1 MNPFSLKTITEFCDG
16 RLVAGDPAMVCSS
29 VNTDSRK
36 IQPGELFFAL
46 VGENFDAHDFIPQVA
61 LAGAAAIVVNRVPEN
76 VASLPCAVIAVEDT
90 LLALQTLARRHR
102 ELTQPLVVGITGS
115 NGKTSTKDFLAAIM
129 RQKFQVGATLGNLNN
144 HIGLPITMLRMK
156 EGDNCGI
163 FEMGMNHA
171 GEIEVL
177 ASIAQPDAA
186 IITNIGVAHIEYL
199 GTREN
204 IALEKGMLVEAVPAN
219 GLVVLNANDDF
230 SASLA
235 TRSKGK
241 TLLAGVSRGD
251 VSATIRES
259 SVQGSTFT
267 LDFSGANQVE
277 VSLPIPGEHMV
288 GNATLAAACAWH
300 YGVSPEKIAD
310 VLSKVE
316 ITKGRLQV
324 KHLHGVTFLDDSY
337 NANPDSVRAGLKT
350 LAEMPVSGRRIAVLG
365 RMGELGAHAES
376 GHREVGEFA
385 ARMGLDAV
393 FTVGEEASIISE
405 VASRASQKTEAKHF
419 RSHADCSDYLMG
431 WLKKDDAVL
440 LKGSRSSGMEK
451 ILTPFEKE

>member
-1 MNPFSLKTITEFCDG
+1 MKPLTLKSITEYCDG
-16 RLVAGDPAMVCSS
+16 RLIVGDPAKMCRS

-46 VGENFDAHDFIPQVA
+46 VGERFDAHDFVPQVA
-61 LAGAAAIVVNRVPEN
+61 LAGAAAVVVNKAPEN
-76 VASLPCAVIAVEDT
+76 AASLSCAVIEVEDT

-144 HIGLPITMLRMK
+144 HIGLPITMLRMQ

-163 FEMGMNHA
+163 FEMGMNHS

-186 IITNIGVAHIEYL
+186 IITNIGVAHIEYM

-204 IALEKGMLVEAVPAN
+204 IALEKGMLVEAVPSN
-219 GLVVLNANDDF
+219 GLVVLNANDDC

-235 TRSKGK
+235 ARSKGK
-241 TLLAGVSRGD
+241 TLFAGVARGD
-251 VSATIRES
+251 VSASISES
-259 SVQGSTFT
+259 GVEGSTFT
-267 LDFSGANQVE
+267 LDFSGADQVE
-277 VSLPIPGEHMV
+277 VRLPVPGEHMV

-300 YGVSPEKIAD
+300 YGVSPEKIAE

-324 KHLHGVTFLDDSY
+324 KHWHGVTFLDDSY
-337 NANPDSVRAGLKT
+337 NANPDSMRAGLKT
-350 LAEMPVSGRRIAVLG
+350 LAGMNVSGRKIAVLG
-365 RMGELGAHAES
+365 RMGELGVHAES

-393 FTVGEEASIISE
+393 FTVGDEASIMSE
-405 VASRASQKTEAKHF
+405 VASKAPGKTETKHF
-419 RSHADCSDYLMG
+419 ISHADCSGYLMG

-440 LKGSRSSGMEK
+440 LKGSRSSSMEK
-451 ILTPFEKE
+451 ILTPFENE

>member
-1 MNPFSLKTITEFCDG
+1 MKPLSLKTITEYCDG
-16 RLVAGDPAMVCSS
+16 RLVTGDPAVLCGS
-29 VNTDSRK
+29 VNTDSRQ
-36 IQPGELFFAL
+36 IQTGELFFAL
-46 VGENFDAHDFIPQVA
+46 AGEHFDAHDFVPQVA
-61 LAGAAAIVVNRVPEN
+61 TAGAAAVVVSRTPDN
-76 VASLPCAVIAVEDT
+76 VSSLPCAVIEVEDT

-102 ELTQPLVVGITGS
+102 ELTRPLVVGITGS

-144 HIGLPITMLRMK
+144 HIGLPITMLRMQ
-156 EGDNCGI
+156 ERDNCGI

-186 IITNIGVAHIEYL
+186 IITNIGVAHIEYM

-204 IALEKGMLVEAVPAN
+204 IALEKGMLVEAVPGN
-219 GLVVLNANDDF
+219 GLVVLNANDDYTT
-230 SASLA
+230 SLA
-235 TRSKGK
+235 LRSKGK
-241 TLLAGVSRGD
+241 VLLAGIAKGD
-251 VSATIRES
+251 VSASISES
-259 SVQGSTFT
+259 GVQGSTFT
-267 LDFSGANQVE
+267 LDFAGTNQVE
-277 VSLPIPGEHMV
+277 VHLPVPGEHMV

-300 YGVSPEKIAD
+300 YGVTPEQIAG

-324 KHLHGVTFLDDSY
+324 KHWHGVTFLDDSY
-337 NANPDSVRAGLKT
+337 NANPDSMRAGLKT
-350 LAEMPVSGRRIAVLG
+350 LAGMNVSGRKIAVLG
-365 RMGELGAHAES
+365 RMGELGVHAES

-385 ARMGLDAV
+385 ARLGLDAV
-393 FTVGEEASIISE
+393 FTVGDEASIISE
-405 VASRASQKTEAKHF
+405 VAARAPQKTETRHF
-419 RSHADCSDYLMG
+419 GNHGDCSDYLMT

>member
-1 MNPFSLKTITEFCDG
+1 MKPLSLNIITEYCDG
-16 RLVAGDPAMVCSS
+16 RLVKGDPAVVCGS

-46 VGENFDAHDFIPQVA
+46 VGEHFNAHDFISQVA
-61 LAGAAAIVVNRVPEN
+61 LGGAAAVVVSRTPEN
-76 VASLPCAVIAVEDT
+76 VATLPCAVIEVEDT

-102 ELTQPLVVGITGS
+102 ELTRPLVVGITGS

-144 HIGLPITMLRMK
+144 HIGLPITMLRMQ
-156 EGDNCGI
+156 EGDDCGI

-186 IITNIGVAHIEYL
+186 IITNIGVAHIEYM

-204 IALEKGMLVEAVPAN
+204 IALEKGMLVEAVPGN
-219 GLVVLNANDDF
+219 GLVVLNANDDY
-230 SASLA
+230 ATSLA
-235 TRSKGK
+235 ARSKGK
-241 TLLAGVSRGD
+241 VLLAGIARGD
-251 VSATIRES
+251 VSASISES
-259 SVQGSTFT
+259 GVQGSTFT
-267 LDFSGANQVE
+267 LDFAGTNQIE
-277 VSLPIPGEHMV
+277 VHLPVPGEHMV

-300 YGVSPEKIAD
+300 YGVSPEQIAG
-310 VLSKVE
+310 VLGKVE

-324 KHLHGVTFLDDSY
+324 KHWHGVTFLDDSY
-337 NANPDSVRAGLKT
+337 NANPDSMRAGLKT
-350 LAEMPVSGRRIAVLG
+350 LAGMNVSGRKIAVLG

-385 ARMGLDAV
+385 ALMGLDAV
-393 FTVGEEASIISE
+393 FTVGEEASIMSE
-405 VASRASQKTEAKHF
+405 VASRAPQKTETRHF
-419 RSHADCSDYLMG
+419 GSHADCSDYLMS

>member
-1 MNPFSLKTITEFCDG
+1 MSPLSLETITKYCDG
-16 RLVAGDPAMVCSS
+16 RLITGDPSTICGS

-46 VGENFDAHDFIPQVA
+46 VGEHFDAHSFVPQVA
-61 LAGAAAIVVNRVPEN
+61 LAGAAAVVVSKVPEN
-76 VASLPCAVIAVEDT
+76 AASLPCAVIEAEDT

-102 ELTQPLVVGITGS
+102 QLTQPLVVGITGS

-129 RQKFQVGATLGNLNN
+129 RHKFRVGATLGNLNN
-144 HIGLPITMLRMK
+144 HIGVPITMLRMK

-199 GTREN
+199 GSREN
-204 IALEKGMLVEAVPAN
+204 IAQEKGMLVESITSD
-219 GLVVLNANDDF
+219 GLVVLNANDEF
-230 SASLA
+230 SGALAS
-235 TRSKGK
+235 RNKGR
-241 TLLAGVSRGD
+241 TLLAGIARGD
-251 VSATIRES
+251 VTASISES
-259 SVQGSTFT
+259 GASGSTFT
-267 LDFSGANQVE
+267 LDFPGATQVE
-277 VSLPIPGEHMV
+277 VRLPVPGEHMV

-300 YGVSPEKIAD
+300 YGVPPEAIAD
-310 VLSKVE
+310 ILSKVE

-324 KHLHGVTFLDDSY
+324 KHWHGVTFLDDTY
-337 NANPDSVRAGLKT
+337 NANPDSMRAGLKT
-350 LAEMPVSGRRIAVLG
+350 LAGMNVSGRRIAVLG

-376 GHREVGEFA
+376 GHREVGEYA
-385 ARMGLDAV
+385 ASMGLDAV
-393 FTVGEEASIISE
+393 FTVGDEASMIGE
-405 VASRASQKTEAKHF
+405 AASLANPKAESKHF
-419 RSHADCSDYLMG
+419 RDHADCSDYLRG
-431 WLKKDDAVL
+431 WLKQNDAVL
-440 LKGSRSSGMEK
+440 LKGSRSASMEK